1 MIELT
6 KGVKNILIANVICF
20 ALTYL
25 IFNFQIPGLENLVLY
40 SYKSEHFQ
48 FHQLISYMFLHSSV
62 LHIVFNMIGLIV
74 FGPDIEKRFGTTN
87 FIKIYLLMGVVA
99 GLFNMFLIPNPVLGA
114 SGAVWG
120 LMMIYALF
128 NPNTVLYI
136 YFIIPAKVKYIIGVF
151 FTIELYMA
159 LMGSN
164 DGVSHVAHVGGAL
177 TGLLIYLLSRKY
189 PLLIRTK

>member
-25 IFNFQIPGLENLVLY
+25 LFNFKITGLENFVLY
-40 SYKSEHFQ
+40 SYNSEYFQ
-48 FHQLISYMFLHSSV
+48 LHQLISYMFLHSSL

-74 FGPDIEKRFGTTN
+74 FGLDIEKRFGTIN
-87 FIKIYLLMGVVA
+87 FIKLYLLMGVVA
-99 GLFNMFLIPNPVLGA
+99 GLLNMFLIPNPVLGA

-136 YFIIPAKVKYIIGVF
+136 YFIIPAKVKYIIGAF
-151 FTIELYMA
+151 FTVELIFSII
-159 LMGSN
+159 GTN

-177 TGLLIYLLSRKY
+177 TGLLIYLLSKK
-189 PLLIRTK
+189 TK